1 MKYILGTFI
10 HLLTVSK
17 VRCKKIILDSTLFPK
32 TFHDQDKENMSSD
45 SFNWWSSHNMID
57 FFCQNILKIENTKV
71 LLAEI
76 LLLLLSE
83 AWQQTLLVE

>member
-1 MKYILGTFI
+1 
-10 HLLTVSK
+10 
-17 VRCKKIILDSTLFPK
+17 
-32 TFHDQDKENMSSD
+32 
-45 SFNWWSSHNMID
+45 MID

-83 AWQQTLLVE
+83 A